1 MNNEL
6 VKNIANCILDIERK
20 SIRRRKDVINTP
32 NKFSGVNK
40 SDTDVVNAI
49 IAVLEDG
56 GSNENQGN

>member
-1 MNNEL
+1 MNDEL
-6 VKNIANCILDIERK
+6 VKDIADSILDIERK
-20 SIRRRKDVINTP
+20 SIRRRKDVINTS

-40 SDTDVVNAI
+40 ADADVVNAI